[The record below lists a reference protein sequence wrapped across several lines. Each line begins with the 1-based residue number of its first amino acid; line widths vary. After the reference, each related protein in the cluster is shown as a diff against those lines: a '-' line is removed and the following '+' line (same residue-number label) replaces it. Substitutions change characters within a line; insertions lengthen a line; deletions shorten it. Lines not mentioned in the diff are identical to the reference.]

1 MTAFLPA
8 SIGGGRF
15 WASLIFISSPQVP
28 HLAYPSFTFG
38 GVVQGEADMTE
49 GAKPSITGIHHFSP
63 TVTDVE
69 ASVAWYQRLFG
80 MDRVPVPF
88 PHYEREDTGYAV
100 VLIEPRSG
108 VLIGLHKNESNRG
121 ESFDEC
127 HTGLDHCSFGV
138 ASRDELVAWVARLDE
153 LGIQHTGIRDE
164 KEPFP
169 YSTVVFRDP
178 DNIQLELIALG

>member
-1 MTAFLPA
+1 
-8 SIGGGRF
+8 
-15 WASLIFISSPQVP
+15 
-28 HLAYPSFTFG
+28 
-38 GVVQGEADMTE
+38 MTE
-49 GAKPSITGIHHFSP
+49 GARPSITGIHHFSP

-108 VLIGLHKNESNRG
+108 VLIGLHNNEGNRG

-127 HTGLDHCSFGV
+127 HTGL
-138 ASRDELVAWVARLDE
+138 ASGFRLAAPRLDRLDTESAFE
-153 LGIQHTGIRDE
+153 LEG
-164 KEPFP
+164 
-169 YSTVVFRDP
+169 
-178 DNIQLELIALG
+178 